1 MHAPYNR
8 LESLARFEG
17 HWVRH
22 KGRADKDIIS
32 IDPIVRMARKKRAKK
47 AKEADSSKNRK
58 ACPCRPVLEK
68 EESHP
73 LFHRGLD

>member
-1 MHAPYNR
+1 
-8 LESLARFEG
+8 
-17 HWVRH
+17 
-22 KGRADKDIIS
+22 
-32 IDPIVRMARKKRAKK
+32 MARKKRAKK